1 MGEELTLLPLEFNGS
16 IRIEARPE
24 RVTSET
30 GVILLREAMDRLGIV
45 RWLAARLYDPRDPAL
60 ITHPLAELLHTAIL
74 LLAQGWRDEDDADA
88 LRDDPAMR
96 LAVSTRRGVAPLEM
110 RPRIEGVVLD
120 RNPLHPDGLASQPT
134 LSRLLSLVGAPAN
147 CAIMRMAILECAA
160 RRIQLMNGAKLKYG
174 IIDVDSLPVEVEG
187 HQPGSAH
194 NGHYQAR
201 IYHPLVATMAQ
212 TGDLLDIRLRPGHVH
227 TADGALNFI
236 LGLVDDAERALCDKA
251 AVRFDAGFPSE
262 DLLAGLEA
270 RGVDFLARLRNN
282 PVLDRMA
289 APHLGAPPPRRPG
302 DAPRTWFHE
311 MTYEPASWS
320 HARRV
325 VLVVLERPEELFLHH
340 FWIVTSWTAEQI
352 RAQDLLD
359 HYRQR
364 GTAEG
369 HMGELMDVLAP
380 ALSSAPRAK
389 QHYRGEPLEPHYSE
403 CDAYGNNEARLV
415 LNALAYNI
423 MHVARL
429 LLEQATGKGWSLRR
443 VRERVLR
450 IPARILLHGRR
461 AIVAIA
467 AYAAKTWSAL
477 LARLVHLRLVES

>member
-1 MGEELTLLPLEFNGS
+1 MGEELTQRPLEFNGS
-16 IRIEARPE
+16 IRIEARRE

-30 GVILLREAMDRLGIV
+30 GAIVLREAIDRLGIV
-45 RWLAARLYDPRDPAL
+45 RWLAPRLYDPRDPAL
-60 ITHPLAELLHTAIL
+60 ITHPLAELLHTAL
-74 LLAQGWRDEDDADA
+74 LLYAQGWRDEDDADA

-110 RPRIEGVVLD
+110 RPRIEGQALD

-134 LSRLLSLVGAPAN
+134 MSRLLSLMGGAGN
-147 CAIMRMAILECAA
+147 CAVARMAILECAA
-160 RRIQLMNGAKLKYG
+160 RRITMMNGAKLKYG
-174 IIDVDSLPVEVEG
+174 ILDVDSLPIEVEG

-194 NGHYQAR
+194 NGHYHAR
-201 IYHPLVATMAQ
+201 IYHPIVATMAQ
-212 TGDLLDIRLRPGHVH
+212 TGDLLDVRLRPGFVG
-227 TADGALNFI
+227 TADGALEFI
-236 LGLVDDAERALCDKA
+236 LGLVDDAERKLCEKA

-270 RGVDFLARLRNN
+270 REVDFLARLRNN

-289 APHLGAPPPRRPG
+289 APYLGAPPPRRPD

-311 MTYEPASWS
+311 MSYEAASWS
-320 HARRV
+320 HARRI

-340 FWIVTSWTAEQI
+340 FWIVTSWTADQI
-352 RAQDLLD
+352 RAQDLLA

-389 QHYRGEPLEPHYSE
+389 SHYRGQPVEPHDSP

-423 MHVARL
+423 LHVARL
-429 LLEQATGKGWSLRR
+429 LLEKATQEGWSLRR

-461 AIVAIA
+461 AIVAVA
-467 AYAAKTWSAL
+467 AYAARTWSAL
-477 LARLVHLRLVES
+477 LAQLAHLRLVES